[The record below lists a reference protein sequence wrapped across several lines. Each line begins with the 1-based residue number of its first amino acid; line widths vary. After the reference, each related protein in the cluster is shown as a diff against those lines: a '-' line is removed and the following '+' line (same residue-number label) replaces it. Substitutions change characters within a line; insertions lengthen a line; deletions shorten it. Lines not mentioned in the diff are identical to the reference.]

1 MKILEISDRG
11 IKILEDGEIINQG
24 LFQDEKDIPREIEEL
39 LAIYEI
45 SDEVV
50 LKTKI
55 TLDEEVIFQIKEI
68 IIKKGWIL
76 KESNTVSKKVKI
88 VFLTIIAI
96 EFILGLA
103 IYLKV
108 HEVDRENIAL
118 KKETLSYKKSLK
130 ELDSELSENH
140 LESNEELE
148 FKRTEIGDNLVF
160 LSKAC
165 KKSDIYLEKIEFLK
179 NKIILNGSGKSI
191 DNILSLKKFISMDRK
206 IIESKFDFI
215 KKEGEILYFLLELEI
230 D

>member
-24 LFQDEKDIPREIEEL
+24 LFQDEKDIPREIDEL

-68 IIKKGWIL
+68 IIKKRWIL

-108 HEVDRENIAL
+108 HEVDQENIAL
-118 KKETLSYKKSLK
+118 KKET
-130 ELDSELSENH
+130 
-140 LESNEELE
+140 
-148 FKRTEIGDNLVF
+148 
-160 LSKAC
+160 SK
-165 KKSDIYLEKIEFLK
+165 LQ
-179 NKIILNGSGKSI
+179 
-191 DNILSLKKFISMDRK
+191 KKFK
-206 IIESKFDFI
+206 
-215 KKEGEILYFLLELEI
+215 GVG
-230 D
+230 

>member
-118 KKETLSYKKSLK
+118 KKETLSYKKK
-130 ELDSELSENH
+130 
-140 LESNEELE
+140 
-148 FKRTEIGDNLVF
+148 FKGV
-160 LSKAC
+160 
-165 KKSDIYLEKIEFLK
+165 
-179 NKIILNGSGKSI
+179 G
-191 DNILSLKKFISMDRK
+191 
-206 IIESKFDFI
+206 
-215 KKEGEILYFLLELEI
+215 
-230 D
+230 

>member
-108 HEVDRENIAL
+108 HEVD
-118 KKETLSYKKSLK
+118 
-130 ELDSELSENH
+130 
-140 LESNEELE
+140 
-148 FKRTEIGDNLVF
+148 
-160 LSKAC
+160 
-165 KKSDIYLEKIEFLK
+165 
-179 NKIILNGSGKSI
+179 
-191 DNILSLKKFISMDRK
+191 
-206 IIESKFDFI
+206 
-215 KKEGEILYFLLELEI
+215 
-230 D
+230 